1 MILLDTNVISE
12 FTKPHPSQPVQL
24 WFQRQDI
31 ADLATTSITE
41 GELYYGV
48 ERMPE
53 GRRKLET
60 GRAYDAILGAL
71 GGGIYA
77 FDRAAS
83 REFARIGAQRIR
95 AGFEADTA
103 DCQIAAIASVLG
115 ASIATRNVADFAHTG
130 VAIIDPWTA

>member
-12 FTKPHPSQPVQL
+12 FTKPHPSQRVQL

-31 ADLATTSITE
+31 ADLATTSVTE

-53 GRRKLET
+53 GRRKTET
-60 GRAYDAILGAL
+60 GRAYDAILGTL

-77 FDRAAS
+77 FDSAAAL
-83 REFARIGAQRIR
+83 EFARIGAQRVR

-130 VAIIDPWTA
+130 VAVIDPWTA